1 MPRTNAQAKRRTPA
15 PAPSPPRATSRRRAP
30 QAPHETVPPAVSGPD
45 VHQGPPTILPS
56 PELPE
61 DLPAH
66 ETLLPAPPDAPY
78 SLPAPPGAD
87 DQGVAPRLTSPPAA
101 ISPALAEELTAV
113 WPDLQ
118 AMLTWWQELQHLVQQ
133 SDTPDRKLARQT
145 YHVEQRYIDAVKREA
160 DRTGESY
167 AAVVNR
173 AFARYFAGR

>member
-1 MPRTNAQAKRRTPA
+1 MPRKNGQAKRKTPA

-30 QAPHETVPPAVSGPD
+30 QAPHETAPPAVSGPD

-56 PELPE
+56 PERSEELPT
-61 DLPAH
+61 H
-66 ETLLPAPPDAPY
+66 ETLLPAPPDASY
-78 SLPAPPGAD
+78 TLPTPPGAD
-87 DQGVAPRLTSPPAA
+87 DPGVAPRVQSSPAA
-101 ISPALAEELTAV
+101 LSPHLAEELTAV

-118 AMLTWWQELQHLVQQ
+118 ALAHWWQERHHLAQQ
-133 SDTPDRKLARQT
+133 DDTPDRKLARQT